1 MEGEIELHDLSPQED
16 PVISDDDYNRLIPND
31 DVDATGL
38 YRKLR
43 QKYRD
48 VPSALRTLSKKWLS
62 RNPGRRPPAFL
73 DPNNYERLE
82 EPEESYQAAHSDL
95 RVRVAME
102 IRESVREQFPSMKDA
117 LLDFQINDDG
127 KVQVRNAHSVGTWYN
142 LYQKRDPSKING
154 QLPKGIKDALG
165 KETLI
170 LQQQAAEA
178 DFDEATQSITIAV
191 DHINQYKAKIEG
203 LNETLQER
211 EEEYQKQYRLLQQS
225 HGREKEQLQESLSK
239 QTREKQQ
246 LRAERDKAAHDLAAT
261 QEELHQ
267 KQITLNGAIEERRQ
281 IAQQINTLEG
291 QIRQR
296 EQAIEDL
303 ERHVEEQRETIA
315 DQRRPAEEIAAAERK
330 KQELEE
336 QIEEL
341 SQQLE
346 NKRRELGLTTKEK
359 IKRALLKYGIPVAF
373 AVAIAGTVAAI
384 MSALKGVG
392 AGVKKLGAGLTELG
406 KKMAASVPGLLG
418 SVLSLVLKTGGE
430 LLKFVGNNIWILV
443 VAIGAILLKK
453 LKI

>member
-1 MEGEIELHDLSPQED
+1 MEVD
-16 PVISDDDYNRLIPND
+16 PDFDPTTEEGRTDINE
-31 DVDATGL
+31 DVDDEYDSLLKRPDENEVTWSQRIRSRFGRGSDYAI
-38 YRKLR
+38 RRLR
-43 QKYRD
+43 DKFRSKN
-48 VPSALRTLSKKWLS
+48 PSESPPEYMELENLDTAGDPRTIMLR
-62 RNPGRRPPAFL
+62 
-73 DPNNYERLE
+73 
-82 EPEESYQAAHSDL
+82 
-95 RVRVAME
+95 E
-102 IRESVREQFPSMKDA
+102 IREDVRERFPNMNDA
-117 LLDFQINDDG
+117 LLDFQTNDDG
-127 KVQVRNAHSVGTWYN
+127 KVQVRDAHRGGNWYN

-225 HGREKEQLQESLSK
+225 HGQEKEQLQELLLER
-239 QTREKQQ
+239 TREKQQ

-281 IAQQINTLEG
+281 IAQQINTLEE

-296 EQAIEDL
+296 DQSIEDL
-303 ERHVEEQRETIA
+303 EQNIEQQREIIA
-315 DQRRPAEEIAAAERK
+315 DQSRPEEERAAAEREL
-330 KQELEE
+330 QELQERLEE
-336 QIEEL
+336 LNAQIENRE
-341 SQQLE
+341 
-346 NKRRELGLTTKEK
+346 RELGLTTKEK
-359 IKRALLKYGIPVAF
+359 IKRALLKYGIPAAF
-373 AVAIAGTVAAI
+373 AVAISSVIGVILT
-384 MSALKGVG
+384 SLKGVG
-392 AGVKKLGAGLTELG
+392 AGVKKIGQGLTALG
-406 KKMAASVPGLLG
+406 KKMAAAVPGLLG

-443 VAIGAILLKK
+443 VAIGAALLKR